1 MRYSRLLFAIT
12 FCLMLLAACGET
24 VNTPVPTP
32 PPTQTPM
39 PIPTEVFPTPTPV
52 TPLPTFTPFRPP
64 PTATSTPYIL
74 PTYTPVPVNSSLGI
88 LSQARGAFK
97 EAYAKAFS
105 RIEQPG
111 AALVLAQTN
120 QFGTDHITW
129 NLYFVKSDTEQMW
142 VVAYDSVRG
151 ILRVDDTQKPI
162 LLSDVGQIDITKTL
176 DSNIAA
182 QRLVARGFSAQTPV
196 DTFILQLYQT
206 QDNKRIPAWFA
217 VSSAYNRQV
226 VLNAYSGDI
235 MENNFNR

>member
-1 MRYSRLLFAIT
+1 MRYSRLLFAFT

-24 VNTPVPTP
+24 VNTPVPTLR
-32 PPTQTPM
+32 TIQTPLLT
-39 PIPTEVFPTPTPV
+39 PTEVFPSPTPV

-64 PTATSTPYIL
+64 PTVTSTPYIL
-74 PTYTPVPVNSSLGI
+74 PTYTSVPINSSLGI
-88 LSQARGAFK
+88 LSQARGSFK
-97 EAYAKAFS
+97 EAYARAFS
-105 RIEQPG
+105 RIEQP
-111 AALVLAQTN
+111 AATLVLAQTN
-120 QFGTDHITW
+120 QFGADHVVW
-129 NLYFVKSDTEQMW
+129 NLYFVQPDVMKMW
-142 VVAYDSVRG
+142 VIAYDSARG

-162 LLSDVGQIDITKTL
+162 LLSDAGQIDITKTL

-206 QDNKRIPAWFA
+206 QDNKKIPAWFG

-235 MENNFNR
+235 MENSFNR